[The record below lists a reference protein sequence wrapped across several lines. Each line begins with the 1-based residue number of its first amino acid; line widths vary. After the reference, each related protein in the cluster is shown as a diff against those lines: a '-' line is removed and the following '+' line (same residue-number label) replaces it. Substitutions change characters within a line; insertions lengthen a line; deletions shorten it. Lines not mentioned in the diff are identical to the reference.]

1 MDEKTP
7 VAETAL
13 DVQKTETA
21 VAAAP
26 ATSMNWLDNKTMAA
40 AWKTASMLSSSG
52 LLPQT
57 YQKHP
62 ENVLIALDLASR
74 MDMSLMTVCQNL
86 YIVQGK
92 PAWSGQFCI
101 AAVNASGKYS
111 PLEFLW
117 LEDGGCIAQATDLRT
132 GKVCQSAPVTPDTVK
147 AFGWDKKAGSMWNIP
162 GMDKQMYMYRAAA
175 FFARTFCPD
184 VLNGVYTAEEVR
196 DMTSWQGVKKE
207 DYVTMEDNNG

>member
-1 MDEKTP
+1 MDENVALATEVESEKTLAKTP
-7 VAETAL
+7 ETN
-13 DVQKTETA
+13 
-21 VAAAP
+21 
-26 ATSMNWLDNKTMAA
+26 MNWLDTRTMAA

-101 AAVNASGKYS
+101 AAINASGKYS
-111 PLEFLW
+111 PLEFIW
-117 LEDGGCIAQATDLRT
+117 LDGGGCIAQATDLRT
-132 GKVCQSAPVTPDTVK
+132 GKLCQSAPITTKTVSD
-147 AFGWDKKAGSMWNIP
+147 FGWDKKSGSMWNID
-162 GMDKQMYMYRAAA
+162 GMKQQMYMYRAAA

-184 VLNGVYTAEEVR
+184 VLNGVYTKEEIM
-196 DMTSWQGVKKE
+196 DINQK
-207 DYVTMEDNNG
+207 YDNVVVEG

>member
-1 MDEKTP
+1 MNENVEMNQEQLAKT
-7 VAETAL
+7 
-13 DVQKTETA
+13 DETA
-21 VAAAP
+21 VAKAP
-26 ATSMNWLDNKTMAA
+26 DTNMNWLDTKTMAA
-40 AWKTASMLSSSG
+40 AWKTASMLSNSG

-101 AAVNASGKYS
+101 AAINASGKYS
-111 PLEFLW
+111 PLEFVW
-117 LEDGGCIAQATDLRT
+117 LEKGGCIAQAQDLRT
-132 GKVCQSAPVTPDTVK
+132 GKLCQSAPVTPETVS
-147 AFGWDKKAGSMWNIP
+147 AFGWDKKAGSMWKIP

-184 VLNGVYTAEEVR
+184 VLNGVYTAEEVK
-196 DMTSWQGVKKE
+196 DMTSWQTNNNN
-207 DYVTMEDNNG
+207 YVTVEG

>member
-1 MDEKTP
+1 MNEIP
-7 VAETAL
+7 ENNQEQLAE
-13 DVQKTETA
+13 VKETA
-21 VAAAP
+21 VAKP
-26 ATSMNWLDNKTMAA
+26 VDTNMNWLDTKTMAA
-40 AWKTASMLSSSG
+40 AWKTASMLSNSG

-101 AAVNASGKYS
+101 AAINASGKYT
-111 PLEFLW
+111 PLEFVW
-117 LEDGGCIAQATDLRT
+117 LEKGGCIAQATDLRT
-132 GKVCQSAPVTPDTVK
+132 GKLCQSAPVTPETVA
-147 AFGWDKKAGSMWNIP
+147 AFGWDKKAGSMWKIP

-184 VLNGVYTAEEVR
+184 VLNGVYTAEEVK
-196 DMTSWQGVKKE
+196 DMTSWQTTKN
-207 DYVTMEDNNG
+207 DYVTVEG